1 MPPPSSL
8 KIKTSSVSRLIKEE
22 QTYHHELDMHVS
34 KLNKMESENAD
45 FYEIKT
51 QRAVVADTQQM
62 IPTLREKL
70 ERAVEALKLELEL
83 HDDETDETKAA
94 RLAIEEG
101 EKVYE
106 GRPADGS
113 ALFTDVS

>member
-8 KIKTSSVSRLIKEE
+8 KIKTSSVTRLIKEE
-22 QTYHHELDMHVS
+22 QTYHTELDMHVS
-34 KLNKMESENAD
+34 KLNRMEAENAD

-51 QRAVVADTQQM
+51 QKAVINDTKQM

-70 ERAVEALKLELEL
+70 ENAVEALRLELEL

-94 RLAIEEG
+94 KLAIEEG

-106 GRPADGS
+106 GRPSDGS